1 MLSSISRMFL
11 NVSQP
16 SASAS
21 SGNRLFLFFSS
32 LKYTLLKY
40 SVISSYQIRFSS
52 LKRFTS
58 SSLTIC
64 LESSSFN
71 LSNSFHDSLKLISS
85 IGHFT
90 SLYNLADIIDN
101 QNKSSYLLN
110 SRFVNLLP
118 CLLSSAQ
125 LQLFL
130 LLSAGLLLDVR
141 TILRASQ

>member
-16 SASAS
+16 SASVS
-21 SGNRLFLFFSS
+21 SGNKLRLFFSS

-71 LSNSFHDSLKLISS
+71 LSNSFHDSLKLMSS

-90 SLYNLADIIDN
+90 SMYNLADIIDN
-101 QNKSSYLLN
+101 QNKSGYLLN
-110 SRFVNLLP
+110 SRFDINIYIRS
-118 CLLSSAQ
+118 LS
-125 LQLFL
+125 LVRLFHHHSL
-130 LLSAGLLLDVR
+130 IHHLV
-141 TILRASQ
+141 